1 MQERNLSE
9 NVNHNVKTLMNI
21 LRNANQLEICFGN
34 SVAKGRRQ
42 NFKPVLLSDPTTA
55 KKGMGDLH
63 KNKLYVL
70 ASYQI
75 RSLQNTK
82 KYLCIYL
89 RTSCR
94 ATKKYKF

>member
-42 NFKPVLLSDPTTA
+42 NLKPVLLSDPTA
-55 KKGMGDLH
+55 KKGMGHLQ
-63 KNKLYVL
+63 KNKTVCSSFL
-70 ASYQI
+70 S
-75 RSLQNTK
+75 N
-82 KYLCIYL
+82 
-89 RTSCR
+89 
-94 ATKKYKF
+94 